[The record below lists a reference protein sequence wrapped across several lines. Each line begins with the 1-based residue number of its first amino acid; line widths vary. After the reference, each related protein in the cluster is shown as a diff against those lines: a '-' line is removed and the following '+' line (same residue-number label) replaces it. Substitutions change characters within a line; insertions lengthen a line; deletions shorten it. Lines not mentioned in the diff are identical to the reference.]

1 MGIIQLS
8 AGGAGYASYPQQ
20 GVAMRDYGLCIT
32 IARRIEGRTDGLTP
46 SNT

>member
-1 MGIIQLS
+1 MGIIHLS
-8 AGGAGYASYPQQ
+8 VGGASYASNAQQ

-46 SNT
+46 FNT